1 MEQKDR
7 ESEIWK
13 EVWDIQK
20 EQMENFQTR
29 KKDTIE
35 RCRQIQV
42 EAEASVLE
50 TQRLKKTERTELCEQ
65 EKRKIKRKYDEK
77 VEVDYN
83 DSWFCK
89 IIVVSLLICGEC
101 KFSMLNI

>member
-1 MEQKDR
+1 VEQKDR

-29 KKDTIE
+29 KRETIE
-35 RCRQIQV
+35 RCRQIQI

-50 TQRLKKTERTELCEQ
+50 TQRIKKTERTELCEA
-65 EKRKIKRKYDEK
+65 EKRKIKRKYEEK
-77 VEVDYN
+77 VEVGYHDFYFSLN
-83 DSWFCK
+83 LEFCFC
-89 IIVVSLLICGEC
+89 SY
-101 KFSMLNI
+101 SH

>member
-83 DSWFCK
+83 GSYS
-89 IIVVSLLICGEC
+89 V
-101 KFSMLNI
+101 

>member
-1 MEQKDR
+1 M
-7 ESEIWK
+7 
-13 EVWDIQK
+13 WDIQK

-29 KKDTIE
+29 KKETIE
-35 RCRQIQV
+35 RCRQIQI

-77 VEVDYN
+77 VEVDLTVTTVFNSQSCEYN
-83 DSWFCK
+83 LHVLVA
-89 IIVVSLLICGEC
+89 IVIQVRSTRFL
-101 KFSMLNI
+101 ML